1 VHPRVIVVA
10 PRNPFRETRT
20 DPVGGRSGSATITG
34 VTALYRTYRPLDFS
48 QVVGQEAVVRTLRN
62 AIETGQVRQA
72 YLFAGPRGTGK
83 TSMARILA
91 KALNA
96 EGGPSADFDPTT
108 RIARTIA
115 DGSALDVVEMD
126 AASQRGIDEVREIR
140 ERAMLQPVEGHWKV
154 YIVDEAHQLTTA
166 AWNALLKLIE
176 EPPPHLVFVFCTTD
190 LAKVIPTVRSRCQ
203 TFVFQRPR
211 MQELVQVLRKICD
224 AESIDASDAAL
235 SLVARGANGAYRDAI
250 SMLDQLAA
258 ATSKAISVQ
267 DVLQLGTAV
276 EEDVL
281 FRLCD
286 TIVDRDVAGALVLIE
301 ELSERGQDLGELTK
315 QLLEHLRQLLLV
327 QHVGHVPES
336 LPLTE
341 EARERLREQ
350 ANQLP
355 EPTVL
360 RLVDLLAVV
369 LEDERQGADPRLPLE
384 LALVKVTRPHADLA
398 RDSLVHRI
406 EVLES
411 RLHAGAPAAESWG
424 PSPVPAPAAG
434 PAPAAATSE
443 GDAEEA
449 PVSGAPDVSLEQMQD
464 AWSRSVLPA
473 VKERSIPIATLL
485 SEATPSGL
493 DGDTLTLTF
502 RPGADFHRKQV
513 DEPANSRLLRD
524 ALYDVTG
531 RKLAVLTAVAD
542 AHEDDTPD
550 ESPLGEQ
557 EVISLLVSD
566 LDATEIEETT

>member
-1 VHPRVIVVA
+1 M
-10 PRNPFRETRT
+10 
-20 DPVGGRSGSATITG
+20 SAKSAQRAM
-34 VTALYRTYRPLDFS
+34 TALYRTYRPLDFS

-62 AIETGQVRQA
+62 AIENGQVRQA

-108 RIARTIA
+108 RIARSIA

-126 AASQRGIDEVREIR
+126 AASQRGIDEIREIR
-140 ERAMLQPVEGHWKV
+140 ERAMLQPVEGQWKV
-154 YIVDEAHQLTTA
+154 YILDEAHQLTPA

-224 AESIDASDAAL
+224 GEAIDASDAAL

-250 SMLDQLAA
+250 SLLDQLAA
-258 ATSKAISVQ
+258 ATSKSISVQ

-286 TIVDRDVAGALVLIE
+286 TIVDRDVAGALVLVE
-301 ELSERGQDLGELTK
+301 ELAERGQDLGELTK
-315 QLLEHLRQLLLV
+315 QLIEHLRQLLLV

-350 ANQLP
+350 SNQLP

-398 RDSLVHRI
+398 RESLVHRI

-411 RLHAGAPAAESWG
+411 RLQAGAPAAETWG
-424 PSPVPAPAAG
+424 PSPVPTPAAG
-434 PAPAAATSE
+434 PAPRAAGPDGADDDT
-443 GDAEEA
+443 GVA
-449 PVSGAPDVSLEQMQD
+449 PAPGVSLEQMQE

-473 VKERSIPIATLL
+473 VKERSIPIASLL
-485 SEATPSGL
+485 TEARPSSFE
-493 DGDTLTLTF
+493 DDTLTLTF
-502 RPGADFHRKQV
+502 PQGAEFHRRQV
-513 DEPANSRLLRD
+513 DEPANTRLLRD

-542 AHEDDTPD
+542 AGD
-550 ESPLGEQ
+550 EAPAEETPLGEQ

-566 LDATEIEETT
+566 LDATEIEENP

>member
-1 VHPRVIVVA
+1 M
-10 PRNPFRETRT
+10 
-20 DPVGGRSGSATITG
+20 
-34 VTALYRTYRPLDFS
+34 TALYRTYRPLDFT

-62 AIETGQVRQA
+62 AIESGQVRQA

-140 ERAMLQPVEGHWKV
+140 ERAMLQPAEGQWKV

-211 MQELVQVLRKICD
+211 MQELVQALRKICD
-224 AESIDASDAAL
+224 GEGIEASDAAL
-235 SLVARGANGAYRDAI
+235 SLIARGANGSFRDAI
-250 SMLDQLAA
+250 SLLDQLSA
-258 ATSKAISVQ
+258 ATGKNISVQ

-276 EEDVL
+276 EEDIL

-286 TIVDRDVAGALVLIE
+286 TIVDRDVAGALVLVE

-327 QHVGHVPES
+327 QHVGHVPDS

-398 RDSLVHRI
+398 RESLVHRI

-411 RLHAGAPAAESWG
+411 RVHAGAPAAESWG

-434 PAPAAATSE
+434 PAPSDPAPSD
-443 GDAEEA
+443 GGEEV
-449 PVSGAPDVSLEQMQD
+449 PRPPDVSLEQMQD
-464 AWSRSVLPA
+464 AWARSVLPA

-485 SEATPSGL
+485 SEATPSDL
-493 DGDTLTLTF
+493 EGDTLTLTF
-502 RPGADFHRKQV
+502 RPGADFHRKQI
-513 DEPANSRLLRD
+513 DEPANAKLLRD

-542 AHEDDTPD
+542 ADDDPPAEETPF
-550 ESPLGEQ
+550 GEQ
-557 EVISLLVSD
+557 EVISLLVND
-566 LDATEIEETT
+566 LNATEVEETP